1 MKGTKYQHVF
11 IWLKSG
17 NVLDFVCE
25 RLTTVVSK
33 TGVIKVIKVEG
44 VLEHF
49 SPDYHSGG
57 VPGFIN
63 TESIEA
69 ITLNPF
75 EENEE

>member
-25 RLTTVVSK
+25 RLATVVSE
-33 TGVIKVIKVEG
+33 TGGIKVIKVEG
-44 VLEHF
+44 VLENYAT
-49 SPDYHSGG
+49 DYHSGG
-57 VPGFIN
+57 VPTFIN
-63 TESIEA
+63 TESVEA
-69 ITLNPF
+69 ITLKPF